1 MRRPAAPPHPTHNRQ
16 PTTRARQG
24 AHNASMHLI
33 LRWAL
38 NTLALFVVVTV
49 VPGFHYRSIVSLA
62 IAALI
67 LGLLNAI
74 VRPILV
80 LLTLPLT
87 IVTLGLFLIVLNA
100 VMLEMT
106 AFFAPGF
113 RIDDFVAALIGA
125 IVLAIISWV
134 TNQIGRKPEKER

>member
-1 MRRPAAPPHPTHNRQ
+1 
-16 PTTRARQG
+16 
-24 AHNASMHLI
+24 MHLI

-74 VRPILV
+74 IRPILV
-80 LLTLPLT
+80 FLTLPLT

-100 VMLEMT
+100 VMLELT
-106 AFFAPGF
+106 AWLAPGF
-113 RIDDFVAALIGA
+113 RVDDFVAARIGA
-125 IVLAIISWV
+125 IVLGISSWI
-134 TNQIGRKPEKER
+134 TNRIGREPEKQRWAQAS

>member
-1 MRRPAAPPHPTHNRQ
+1 
-16 PTTRARQG
+16 
-24 AHNASMHLI
+24 MHLI

-38 NTLALFVVVTV
+38 NTLALFVVVTI

-74 VRPILV
+74 IRPILV

-100 VMLEMT
+100 VMLELT

>member
-1 MRRPAAPPHPTHNRQ
+1 
-16 PTTRARQG
+16 
-24 AHNASMHLI
+24 MHLI

-38 NTLALFVVVTV
+38 NTLALFVVVTI

-100 VMLEMT
+100 VMLELT